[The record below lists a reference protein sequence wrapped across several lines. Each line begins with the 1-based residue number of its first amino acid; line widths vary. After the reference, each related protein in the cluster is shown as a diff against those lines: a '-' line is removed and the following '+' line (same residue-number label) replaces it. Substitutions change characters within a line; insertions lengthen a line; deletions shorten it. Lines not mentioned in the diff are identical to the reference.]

1 MCSSDLGGA
10 CAPATVRAREG
21 WTEPLVI
28 WTCSVA
34 PPGARKSPVLKLLRA
49 PADEVERELRTDDRR
64 RSELERASLLAELNA
79 KDRRQRAD
87 AEARL
92 RDLDNPLVFVTS
104 GDATPEVLVD
114 LLTRGQVH
122 GLTVASAEGVILQHM
137 AGLYKDG
144 AANLDVYLQAHGGE
158 PVKVHRKHQ
167 PLVEIARPLLA
178 LALATQPVTVFD
190 ARANRQIAGREIGR
204 AHV

>member
-1 MCSSDLGGA
+1 M
-10 CAPATVRAREG
+10 
-21 WTEPLVI
+21 
-28 WTCSVA
+28 
-34 PPGARKSPVLKLLRA
+34 
-49 PADEVERELRTDDRR
+49 ERELCADDRR
-64 RSELERASLLAELNA
+64 RTELERASLLAELNA

-87 AEARL
+87 AESRL
-92 RDLDNPLVFVTS
+92 RELDNPLVFVTS

-114 LLTRGQVH
+114 LLARGQVH

-190 ARANRQIAGREIGR
+190 ARANRQIAGRGILQRILWSVPPDNVGYRDTYPRPLDPSVPEVWRTVYRQIGR